1 MLKRRVIVP
10 LQETASK
17 ALCFKLMTVLKA
29 FYVKAGGV
37 NIPYRRLYQR
47 PSALS

>member
-29 FYVKAGGV
+29 FYVKAEGLISPTGSY
-37 NIPYRRLYQR
+37 IKGPL
-47 PSALS
+47 L